1 MNIAKRLMV
10 CAAACTLSWMATPGE
25 AAAQE
30 LPDEQRVKVS
40 PLEAGGPIVRRKL
53 LYRSTR
59 LELMPYFGGTVTD
72 TYTQNVFV
80 GANAAFH
87 LTNEIAI
94 GLNGGFG
101 LLHPATSLRTSTESV
116 ADNLDELSYS
126 KIDWLVSLEGQWVPI
141 FGKFSLMDSVILNYD
156 IHLIGGAGFV
166 GQSAFSALDGV
177 AVENSSIGQPTVA
190 VVAGAGLR
198 LFVSDMF
205 AVTFDV
211 RDYIFA
217 RGEVDSGSAD
227 LRTANN
233 IMMSLGVSIFLP
245 GQVKVS
251 R

>member
-1 MNIAKRLMV
+1 MNIAKRVMV
-10 CAAACTLSWMATPGE
+10 CAAVCALGWMATPSE
-25 AAAQE
+25 AAAQD
-30 LPDEQRVKVS
+30 LPEDKVKVS

-59 LELMPYFGGTVTD
+59 LEVMPYFGGTITD
-72 TYTQNVFV
+72 TFTQNMFV

-87 LTNEIAI
+87 LTNEVSI

-101 LLHPATSLRTSTESV
+101 FLHPATSLRTSTEQTV
-116 ADNLDELSYS
+116 RNPEDLTYS
-126 KIDWLVSLEGQWVPI
+126 QIDWLVDLEGQWVPI
-141 FGKFSLMDSVILNYD
+141 FGKFSLMDGIILNYD
-156 IHLIGGAGFV
+156 IHLIGGVGFV
-166 GQSAFSALDGV
+166 GQSAV
-177 AVENSSIGQPTVA
+177 ASVEGTEPRFPSVATSTVA
-190 VVAGAGLR
+190 GVAGAGLR

-205 AVTFDV
+205 TVTFDV

-217 RGEVDSGSAD
+217 RAEVSTGTES

-233 IMMSLGVSIFLP
+233 VMMSLGVSIFLP